1 MLSFQRQMIAMNG
14 LGLLQHLSIISDPR
28 QQWKVEHK
36 LSDILFLTIVAVI
49 GGAEGWEEIEDFGID
64 HLDWLRQYGDF
75 ENGVPVHDT
84 IARVMGMI
92 SATQLQKSFAAWM
105 KECHVA
111 TAGEVIAIDGKT
123 LRRSYDKGRRQGAI
137 HMVSA
142 FSAANQVVLGQVK
155 TDDKSNEITA
165 IPELLELLSIRG
177 CLVTIDAMGCQR
189 AIAQK
194 VLNKGADYLLA
205 VKGNQPKLE
214 EAFNN
219 YFRMEM
225 FQHPDSDSY
234 STQESG
240 HGRKETRLSLAV
252 DDLSIL
258 GDLVFEWPGLK
269 TLGIVAAV
277 REVGGEP
284 AKDIKVRY
292 YISSATL
299 SAKELLEATRSHW
312 SIESQLHWQL
322 DVGMREDDCRIRR
335 EQAGENMAT
344 IRHIAFN
351 ALKGDTSFKAG
362 MKRKQKRASRN
373 NAYLSHVLAG
383 LGVS

>member
-1 MLSFQRQMIAMNG
+1 MI
-14 LGLLQHLSIISDPR
+14 
-28 QQWKVEHK
+28 
-36 LSDILFLTIVAVI
+36 
-49 GGAEGWEEIEDFGID
+49 
-64 HLDWLRQYGDF
+64 
-75 ENGVPVHDT
+75 
-84 IARVMGMI
+84 
-92 SATQLQKSFAAWM
+92 
-105 KECHVA
+105 
-111 TAGEVIAIDGKT
+111 
-123 LRRSYDKGRRQGAI
+123 
-137 HMVSA
+137 
-142 FSAANQVVLGQVK
+142 
-155 TDDKSNEITA
+155 
-165 IPELLELLSIRG
+165 
-177 CLVTIDAMGCQR
+177 
-189 AIAQK
+189 
-194 VLNKGADYLLA
+194 NKWADYLLA
-205 VKGNQPKLE
+205 VKSNQPKLE

-219 YFRMEM
+219 DFRMEM

-258 GDLVFEWPGLK
+258 GDLVFEWPELK

-292 YISSATL
+292 YISSAKL
-299 SAKELLEATRSHW
+299 SSAKELLEATRSHW

-322 DVGMREDDCRIRR
+322 DVSMREDDCRIRR

-351 ALKGDTSFKAG
+351 ALKGETSFKAG